1 MVRRS
6 ADDKGRRMIE
16 QIYTNA
22 KIVTADR
29 EFLGTMVV
37 RDGSISELNEG
48 RTTKS
53 GAIDFEGDYLL
64 PGFIELHTDNLEK
77 HFTPRPGVRW
87 PSSAAVVAHDAQIVA
102 AGITTVF
109 DALALGDIFEG
120 SHRIKNLREMVDGIR
135 DARDAGALKADHWL
149 HLRCELSFASVLELY
164 ESMMDDPDVRIVSIM
179 DHTPGQ
185 RQFVDVDKYRFYYI
199 KKYGLT
205 DTEFQEFLAARQA
218 DQAKYSAL
226 HRCAILEHARTRGH
240 ILASHDDATAEHV
253 VESAADGMVIA
264 EFPTTVEAARAS
276 HEHGLAVLM
285 GGPNVVLG
293 GSHSGNVAAH
303 ELAGHRV
310 LDIISSDYV
319 PSCLVQAPF
328 ALTEAHIGLDLPA
341 AIALVSRNPARA
353 AGLADRGE
361 IATGLRAD
369 FLRVRKGDNLA
380 IMCSAWREGARI
392 V

>member
-1 MVRRS
+1 MN
-6 ADDKGRRMIE
+6 E

-22 KIVTADR
+22 QIVTGTR
-29 EFLGTMVV
+29 EFTGSMVV
-37 RDGSISELNEG
+37 REGVIAAIDEG
-48 RTTKS
+48 RCVIP
-53 GAIDFEGDYLL
+53 GATDLEGDYLL

-77 HFTPRPGVRW
+77 HFNPRPGVKW
-87 PSSAAVVAHDAQIVA
+87 PPSAAVVAHDAQIVA

-109 DALALGDIFEG
+109 DAISLGDIFEG
-120 SHRIKNLREMVDGIR
+120 SHRVKNLNEMVGGIR
-135 DARDAGALKADHWL
+135 DARDAGALKADHFL

-164 ESMMDDPDVRIVSIM
+164 EAMMDDPDVRIVSIM

-185 RQFVDVDKYRFYYI
+185 RQFVDVDKYRHYYM

-205 DTEFQEFLAARQA
+205 DAEFDEFLAARRA
-218 DQAKYSAL
+218 DQQKYSAK
-226 HRCAILEHARTRGH
+226 HRRAIVERARSHDH

-253 VESAADGMVIA
+253 AESAEAGMVIA

-276 HEHGLAVLM
+276 HEHGLSVLM

-293 GSHSGNVAAH
+293 GSHSGNIAAR
-303 ELAGHRV
+303 ELAEHRV

-328 ALTEAHIGLDLPA
+328 KLAESGIGLDLPTTVGY
-341 AIALVSRNPARA
+341 VSRNPARA
-353 AGLADRGE
+353 AGLDDRGE
-361 IATGLRAD
+361 IAEGLRAD
-369 FLRVRKGDNLA
+369 FLRVRKKDGLA
-380 IMCSAWREGARI
+380 VVRSAWRAGARI